1 MKIIERDQFDQTAG
15 KSTVARPSFIF
26 EYTMTV
32 GLKQRT
38 GRPLQTYLSFSIAD
52 SWSGMYTVIQVDC
65 VDRNFFRW
73 DKSRVSVVGHCMV
86 GVIPFAVASA
96 VPFLSFL

>member
-1 MKIIERDQFDQTAG
+1 
-15 KSTVARPSFIF
+15 
-26 EYTMTV
+26 MTV

-65 VDRNFFRW
+65 VDRNFSGGTKVEFQ
-73 DKSRVSVVGHCMV
+73 SSVIAWLV
-86 GVIPFAVASA
+86 
-96 VPFLSFL
+96 